1 MKKICIMYI
10 GFLYG
15 AVLFA
20 SQNEG
25 KAYHSLSHKMQFDFL
40 TGGETVLSNIVGYG
54 FFAPKLSV
62 QAGVKNI
69 AGTFGSSVFGDFMP
83 LKKAAFSLGVHGAY
97 NMNWMLNCCIENNIL
112 LGLKIRAGKA
122 DFILL
127 SFDCSYLLKMADF
140 YKLRGIIP
148 LIIDH
153 TPAVSLTVQAAA
165 TKRFLLAFTISSYD
179 TFYYPLFFNPR
190 YEVRGTWLINPHF
203 QAVFFSGVRYSD
215 MFTLTSY
222 INAVSAGVSVQFKI
236 PPLRNER

>member
-1 MKKICIMYI
+1 
-10 GFLYG
+10 
-15 AVLFA
+15 
-20 SQNEG
+20 
-25 KAYHSLSHKMQFDFL
+25 
-40 TGGETVLSNIVGYG
+40 
-54 FFAPKLSV
+54 
-62 QAGVKNI
+62 
-69 AGTFGSSVFGDFMP
+69 
-83 LKKAAFSLGVHGAY
+83 
-97 NMNWMLNCCIENNIL
+97 MNWMLNCCIENNIL

-127 SFDCSYLLKMADF
+127 SFDCSYLLKMTDF

-165 TKRFLLAFTISSYD
+165 TKRFLLAFTMSSYD